1 MRAGRATT
9 CGQACNNSLKNA
21 WFSGLFFDNPS
32 QERKAEKR
40 GKEGKKKER
49 GGKELNNVP
58 ITSSSRHHLAH
69 HSQPPPPPVPLKSP
83 LPIPVPASRPSQP
96 FHLYRMPH
104 RRHQRQNSPSPGVKT
119 RVASA
124 AAAATCQHRKPLRRP
139 TSIPSVSHSR
149 QHCHRHL
156 QGQRFFRPRRLLLQQ
171 ARHPRRWG

>member
-1 MRAGRATT
+1 MRGSQDCSSTTPPKKEKQRKEGR
-9 CGQACNNSLKNA
+9 K
-21 WFSGLFFDNPS
+21 
-32 QERKAEKR
+32 EKR
-40 GKEGKKKER
+40 G
-49 GGKELNNVP
+49 GGKELNNLP
-58 ITSSSRHHLAH
+58 ITSSSRHHLATILPIIPNH
-69 HSQPPPPPVPLKSP
+69 PPPLYPSNPP